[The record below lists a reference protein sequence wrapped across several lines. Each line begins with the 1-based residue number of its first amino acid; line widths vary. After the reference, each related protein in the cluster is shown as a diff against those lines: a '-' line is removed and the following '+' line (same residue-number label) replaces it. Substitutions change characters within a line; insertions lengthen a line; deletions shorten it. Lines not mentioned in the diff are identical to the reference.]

1 MAEQEIKLTK
11 NIISNQEAQ
20 KLYEEAFNE
29 VIISDEEYDDDKLI
43 NIYNDLFYQITK
55 RGKKSHEEIIS
66 KSYNIIDEA
75 TDIYQI
81 ASFINKSFDKEEKIR
96 LIYSTFKIAYSD
108 KKFHYMERHL
118 INQIANILNLHK
130 KEIIEIKKG
139 ILI

>member
-1 MAEQEIKLTK
+1 MIKIDNKQHKIQLYTTSLMLMVASAD
-11 NIISNQEAQ
+11 NNISNNEIEII
-20 KLYEEAFNE
+20 KKIITDFFKINEE
-29 VIISDEEYDDDKLI
+29 ISK
-43 NIYNDLFYQITK
+43 
-55 RGKKSHEEIIS
+55 EIIS

>member
-1 MAEQEIKLTK
+1 MIKIDNKQHEIQLYTTSLMLMVASAD
-11 NIISNQEAQ
+11 NNISN
-20 KLYEEAFNE
+20 NE
-29 VIISDEEYDDDKLI
+29 VEIIKKIITDFFKINEETSKD
-43 NIYNDLFYQITK
+43 
-55 RGKKSHEEIIS
+55 IIS

-81 ASFINKSFDKEEKIR
+81 ASFINKSFDREEKIR

-108 KKFHYMERHL
+108 EEFHYMERHL

-130 KEIIEIKKG
+130 KEIVEIKKG

>member
-1 MAEQEIKLTK
+1 MIKIDNKQHEIQLYTTSLMLMVASAD
-11 NIISNQEAQ
+11 NNISNNEIEII
-20 KLYEEAFNE
+20 KKIITDFFKINEE
-29 VIISDEEYDDDKLI
+29 ISK
-43 NIYNDLFYQITK
+43 
-55 RGKKSHEEIIS
+55 EIIS

-130 KEIIEIKKG
+130 KEIVEIKKG

>member
-1 MAEQEIKLTK
+1 MIKIDNKQHEIQLYTTSLMLMVASAD
-11 NIISNQEAQ
+11 NNISNNEIEII
-20 KLYEEAFNE
+20 KKIITDFFKINEE
-29 VIISDEEYDDDKLI
+29 ISK
-43 NIYNDLFYQITK
+43 
-55 RGKKSHEEIIS
+55 EIIS

>member
-1 MAEQEIKLTK
+1 MIKIDNKQYEIQLYTTSLMLMVASAD
-11 NIISNQEAQ
+11 NNISNNEIEII
-20 KLYEEAFNE
+20 KKIITDFFKINEE
-29 VIISDEEYDDDKLI
+29 ISK
-43 NIYNDLFYQITK
+43 
-55 RGKKSHEEIIS
+55 EIIS

>member
-1 MAEQEIKLTK
+1 MIKIDDKQYKIQLYTTSLMLMVASAD
-11 NIISNQEAQ
+11 NNISN
-20 KLYEEAFNE
+20 NE
-29 VIISDEEYDDDKLI
+29 VEIIKKIITDFFRINEETSKD
-43 NIYNDLFYQITK
+43 
-55 RGKKSHEEIIS
+55 IIS

-81 ASFINKSFDKEEKIR
+81 ASFINKSFDREEKIR

-108 KKFHYMERHL
+108 EEFHYMERHL

-130 KEIIEIKKG
+130 KEIVEIKKG

>member
-1 MAEQEIKLTK
+1 MIKIDNKQHEIQLYTTSLMLMVASAD
-11 NIISNQEAQ
+11 NNISNNEIEII
-20 KLYEEAFNE
+20 KKIITDFFKINEE
-29 VIISDEEYDDDKLI
+29 ISK
-43 NIYNDLFYQITK
+43 
-55 RGKKSHEEIIS
+55 EIIS

-130 KEIIEIKKG
+130 KEIIKIKKG

>member
-1 MAEQEIKLTK
+1 MIKIDDKQYKIQLYTTSLMLMVASAD
-11 NIISNQEAQ
+11 NNISNNEIEII
-20 KLYEEAFNE
+20 KKIITDFFKINEE
-29 VIISDEEYDDDKLI
+29 ISK
-43 NIYNDLFYQITK
+43 
-55 RGKKSHEEIIS
+55 EIIS

-96 LIYSTFKIAYSD
+96 LIYSTFKIAYSN

-130 KEIIEIKKG
+130 KEIVEIKKG

>member
-1 MAEQEIKLTK
+1 MIKIDDKQYKIQLYTTSLMLMVASAD
-11 NIISNQEAQ
+11 NNISN
-20 KLYEEAFNE
+20 NE
-29 VIISDEEYDDDKLI
+29 VEIIKKIITDFFKINEETSKD
-43 NIYNDLFYQITK
+43 
-55 RGKKSHEEIIS
+55 IIS

-81 ASFINKSFDKEEKIR
+81 ASFINKSFDREEKIR

-108 KKFHYMERHL
+108 EEFHYMERHL

-130 KEIIEIKKG
+130 KEIVEIKKG

>member
-1 MAEQEIKLTK
+1 MIKIDNKQYEIQLYTTSLMLMVASAD
-11 NIISNQEAQ
+11 NNISNNEIEII
-20 KLYEEAFNE
+20 KKIITDFFKINEE
-29 VIISDEEYDDDKLI
+29 ISK
-43 NIYNDLFYQITK
+43 
-55 RGKKSHEEIIS
+55 EIIS

-130 KEIIEIKKG
+130 KEIVEIKKVYYK
-139 ILI
+139 

>member
-1 MAEQEIKLTK
+1 MIKIDNKQYEIQLYTTSLMLMVASAD
-11 NIISNQEAQ
+11 NNISNNEIEII
-20 KLYEEAFNE
+20 KKIITDFFKINEE
-29 VIISDEEYDDDKLI
+29 ISK
-43 NIYNDLFYQITK
+43 
-55 RGKKSHEEIIS
+55 EIIS

-130 KEIIEIKKG
+130 KEIIEVKKG

>member
-1 MAEQEIKLTK
+1 MIKIDDKQYKIQLYTTSLMLMVASAD
-11 NIISNQEAQ
+11 NNISN
-20 KLYEEAFNE
+20 NE
-29 VIISDEEYDDDKLI
+29 VEIIKKIITDFFKINEETSKD
-43 NIYNDLFYQITK
+43 
-55 RGKKSHEEIIS
+55 IIS

-81 ASFINKSFDKEEKIR
+81 ASFINKSFDREEKIR

-108 KKFHYMERHL
+108 EEFHYMERHL

-130 KEIIEIKKG
+130 KEIVKIKKG

>member
-1 MAEQEIKLTK
+1 MIKIDNKQHEIQLYTTSLMLMVASAD
-11 NIISNQEAQ
+11 NNISNNEIEII
-20 KLYEEAFNE
+20 KKIITDFFKINEE
-29 VIISDEEYDDDKLI
+29 ISK
-43 NIYNDLFYQITK
+43 
-55 RGKKSHEEIIS
+55 EIIS

-81 ASFINKSFDKEEKIR
+81 ASFINKSFDKEKKIR

>member
-1 MAEQEIKLTK
+1 MIKIDNKQYEIQLYTTSLMLMIASAD
-11 NIISNQEAQ
+11 NNISNNEIEII
-20 KLYEEAFNE
+20 KKIITDFFKINEE
-29 VIISDEEYDDDKLI
+29 ISKD
-43 NIYNDLFYQITK
+43 
-55 RGKKSHEEIIS
+55 IIS